1 MFATAD
7 CFVAVVV
14 DNHLVDIAVAVVL
27 ADIAAVVAAVVGVVV
42 LAASVVD
49 VILLY
54 KPLPL

>member
-1 MFATAD
+1 MLATANHSAM
-7 CFVAVVV
+7 VAV
-14 DNHLVDIAVAVVL
+14 DNHSVGTAAAVVL
-27 ADIAAVVAAVVGVVV
+27 ADIAAVVAAVVGVVG